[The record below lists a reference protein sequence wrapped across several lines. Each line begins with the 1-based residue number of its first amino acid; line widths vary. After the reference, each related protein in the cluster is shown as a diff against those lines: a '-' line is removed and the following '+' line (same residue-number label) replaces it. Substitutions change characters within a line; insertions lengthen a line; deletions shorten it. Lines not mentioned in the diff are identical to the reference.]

1 MINLENVRSVRNVRQ
16 PGAVWV
22 TSPQEA
28 GSGAS

>member
-1 MINLENVRSVRNVRQ
+1 MIILENVRNVRQ

-28 GSGAS
+28 GLEAS

>member
-1 MINLENVRSVRNVRQ
+1 MGDVIILENVRNVHQ
-16 PGAVWV
+16 PGVAWV

>member
-1 MINLENVRSVRNVRQ
+1 MINLENVRNVFQ
-16 PGAVWV
+16 PGVVQV

>member
-1 MINLENVRSVRNVRQ
+1 MINFENAQNVHQ

-28 GSGAS
+28 GLGVS